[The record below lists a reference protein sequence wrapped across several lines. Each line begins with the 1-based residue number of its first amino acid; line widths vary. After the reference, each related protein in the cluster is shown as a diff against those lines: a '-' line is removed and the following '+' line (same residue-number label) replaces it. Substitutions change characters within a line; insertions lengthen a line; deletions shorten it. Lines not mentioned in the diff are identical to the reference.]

1 MSRSPGFPTAGGL
14 PVTPDVQNTAT
25 SSKRRNRSTAK
36 RRCSLPSATTAS
48 RNGVAIMRCPIAA
61 RSAEPRLAAAG
72 RESEVQNRRCLENLG
87 RVLRPLQRS
96 AKKAARPR
104 RLRQA
109 TQPRPIEQVERH
121 GDPRKVTG
129 SSQRS
134 LLHAAGVPSVPGFR
148 KICVQP
154 ATRTFTDIGA
164 PSSIV
169 RAARS
174 SSPLSRFTG

>member
-1 MSRSPGFPTAGGL
+1 MTTLARLRYTGYRFPAEIISHAIWLYVRFPLGL
-14 PVTPDVQNTAT
+14 RMVEE
-25 SSKRRNRSTAK
+25 
-36 RRCSLPSATTAS
+36 LL
-48 RNGVAIMRCPIAA
+48 AA
-61 RSAEPRLAAAG
+61 RGIDSI
-72 RESEVQNRRCLENLG
+72 G
-87 RVLRPLQRS
+87 RVYCTGPGGIWVMAPDGRRIGVIRWPEQ
-96 AKKAARPR
+96 AVNFAFGGKKAARPR

-134 LLHAAGVPSVPGFR
+134 VLHAAGVPSVPGFR

-169 RAARS
+169 RAARP